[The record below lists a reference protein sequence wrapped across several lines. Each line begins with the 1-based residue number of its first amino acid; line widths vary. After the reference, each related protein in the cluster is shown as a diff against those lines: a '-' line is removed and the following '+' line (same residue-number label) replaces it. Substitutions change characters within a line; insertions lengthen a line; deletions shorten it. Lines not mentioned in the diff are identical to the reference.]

1 MTSSPSVSLTAEQ
14 IQDLSK
20 QLSTMRHDINNSLSL
35 VLAAAE
41 VIRRKPEAV
50 ERMTGTLTDRPRKVT
65 DAMQKFS
72 ASFENALGIVKA

>member
-14 IQDLSK
+14 IQDLNK
-20 QLSTMRHDINNSLSL
+20 QLSTMRHDINNCLSL

-50 ERMTGTLTDRPRKVT
+50 ERMTGTLTDQPRKVT

-72 ASFENALGIVKA
+72 ASFEIALGIAKA

>member
-1 MTSSPSVSLTAEQ
+1 MTSIPSVSLTAEQ

-50 ERMTGTLTDRPRKVT
+50 ERMTVTLTDQPRKVT

-72 ASFENALGIVKA
+72 ASFESALGIVKA